1 MQNKSRRA
9 RWAVACVLAS
19 GVSLLPVWAVD
30 VIHLANGGK
39 PIQAQDIQWRES
51 DQTYRVT
58 TPDGLMLP
66 IPKAQV
72 ERLEIAKPPTLGQAE
87 AMVAAKQY
95 AAAIPI
101 LEDIVAKYK
110 MKVWDNEARKMLA
123 QSFMTLNDPK
133 KAASTLEGYMSS
145 MAKSEIPAEL
155 IILYWK
161 ALMASGGR
169 GATLK
174 KELDDV
180 VATGTRPM
188 AAAAMVMRANMNR
201 EAGQKETAVLDYL
214 RVVILFENV
223 KGVQPEAL
231 FKAAEMLEEMRDPR
245 ADDLKK
251 KLVQEYKDSEYAAKL
266 SGKI

>member
-19 GVSLLPVWAVD
+19 CATLQPVWAVD
-30 VIHLANGGK
+30 VIYLSNGGK

-66 IPKAQV
+66 ISKAQV

-123 QSFMTLNDPK
+123 QAFMTMNDPK
-133 KAASTLEGYMSS
+133 KAASVLEGYMSS
-145 MAKSEIPAEL
+145 VVKSEIPAEL
-155 IILYWK
+155 IMLYWK

-180 VATGTRPM
+180 VATGTRSM